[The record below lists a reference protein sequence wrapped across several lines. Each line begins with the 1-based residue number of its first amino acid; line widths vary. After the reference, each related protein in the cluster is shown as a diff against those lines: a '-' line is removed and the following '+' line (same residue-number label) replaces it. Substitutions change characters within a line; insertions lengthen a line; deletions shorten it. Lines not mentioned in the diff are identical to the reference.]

1 MSCFSLFFKRSRTG
15 QQQSD
20 PYNEVFSGAENITRY
35 SYKELAKATL
45 NFDQSNKIGEG
56 GFGPVYKGTLKDGT
70 DVAVKLLS
78 LQSRQGV
85 KEFLNELM
93 AISDISHENLV
104 KLHGCCVEGRHRIL
118 VYNYLENNSLAHTLL
133 GSRQSNIQFNWRARV
148 NICIGV
154 AKGLAF
160 LHDGVR
166 PHIVH
171 RDIKASNIL
180 LDKDLTPKISDFGLA
195 KLLPSDA
202 SHVSTRVAG
211 TLGYLAPE
219 YAIRGQVTR
228 KSDVYSFG
236 VLLVEIVSGRCN
248 TDTKLPYEDQILL
261 EKTWKCYDQGCLEKA
276 IDSSMVD
283 DVDVDEACRF
293 LKVGLLCTQDISKRR
308 PTMSMVISMLT
319 GEMEVDKE
327 KISKPDVIRDFRD
340 LKLRSKATSSS
351 SLLTSIMARS
361 TPSSSQETTRTSI
374 TVTAISDRD

>member
-1 MSCFSLFFKRSRTG
+1 MCLTFASLLF
-15 QQQSD
+15 Q
-20 PYNEVFSGAENITRY
+20 
-35 SYKELAKATL
+35 
-45 NFDQSNKIGEG
+45 
-56 GFGPVYKGTLKDGT
+56 GTLKDGT

-211 TLGYLAPE
+211 TL
-219 YAIRGQVTR
+219 
-228 KSDVYSFG
+228 
-236 VLLVEIVSGRCN
+236 
-248 TDTKLPYEDQILL
+248 
-261 EKTWKCYDQGCLEKA
+261 
-276 IDSSMVD
+276 
-283 DVDVDEACRF
+283 
-293 LKVGLLCTQDISKRR
+293 
-308 PTMSMVISMLT
+308 
-319 GEMEVDKE
+319 
-327 KISKPDVIRDFRD
+327 
-340 LKLRSKATSSS
+340 
-351 SLLTSIMARS
+351 
-361 TPSSSQETTRTSI
+361 
-374 TVTAISDRD
+374 

>member
-1 MSCFSLFFKRSRTG
+1 MSCFSLFFKRSRTA
-15 QQQSD
+15 QQQTD
-20 PYNEVFSGAENITRY
+20 PSNEDFAGAENITRY

-85 KEFLNELM
+85 REFLSELI

-133 GSRQSNIQFNWRARV
+133 GSRQSNIQFNWRTRV

-180 LDKDLTPKISDFGLA
+180 LDKDLVPKISDFGLA

-236 VLLVEIVSGRCN
+236 VLLAEIVSGRCN

-261 EKTWKCYDQGCLEKA
+261 EKTCATQILMTTWSFL
-276 IDSSMVD
+276 
-283 DVDVDEACRF
+283 CRH
-293 LKVGLLCTQDISKRR
+293 GDIMTKGIWRR
-308 PTMSMVISMLT
+308 S
-319 GEMEVDKE
+319 
-327 KISKPDVIRDFRD
+327 
-340 LKLRSKATSSS
+340 
-351 SLLTSIMARS
+351 
-361 TPSSSQETTRTSI
+361 
-374 TVTAISDRD
+374 